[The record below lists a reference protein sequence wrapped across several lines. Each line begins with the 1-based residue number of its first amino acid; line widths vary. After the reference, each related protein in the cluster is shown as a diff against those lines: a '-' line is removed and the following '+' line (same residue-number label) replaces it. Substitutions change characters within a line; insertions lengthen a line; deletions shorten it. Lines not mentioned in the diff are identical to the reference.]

1 MTAATDKP
9 CFVLELA
16 LRVDSAGRKRLARD
30 FDFARQL
37 VNATLGTALGRRTQ
51 MLQTSEW
58 KAACAMPKGKE
69 RTAAF
74 LALSQ
79 SFGISSAYDFIH
91 ILQDHANAS
100 GRKKQLHSDIKQVLA
115 ANLWKGWAGWLFQ
128 GRGKPRFKG
137 ASRGLHSIRGAKNAT
152 GISWK
157 PELQSVRYA
166 GNLYRVHIPLKDT
179 YAREAIRDGDDWR
192 KAKYCAI
199 VRKTIRGKLRYFV
212 QITFE
217 GNPPTKIIPATTDLK
232 VGIDPSMQNMTLAFS
247 NGVVEKV
254 KTAPSVENRQKD
266 IRRLQRAMDR
276 SKRATN
282 PDNFNQD
289 GTAKKGAKTWVY
301 SKAYQRLRFAVA
313 DLQRRKADARKN
325 THGQLINRILQ
336 SAGDIRIEK
345 NDWKALQQDSRF
357 SRLVA
362 NGAPGE
368 FVQRLLSKADRAG
381 LKAVCVDPERIKPT
395 ERDLLTGNTHKHELW
410 ERRIRIEG
418 TNLFIDRDANAAL
431 NLLFHSPE
439 TEARDAEGL
448 KQILE
453 TMKPNWSDAGV
464 LVEITAANRLSK
476 RELRRVLRNGMK
488 PVSVER
494 LHPKSFLNGVC
505 DAESKKGPHGSFSGS
520 ESLPHSETPSL
531 Q

>member
-1 MTAATDKP
+1 MTAATDNP

-37 VNATLGTALGRRTQ
+37 INATLGTALGRRTQ
-51 MLQTSEW
+51 MLQTPEW

-74 LALSQ
+74 LEVSR
-79 SFGISSAYDFIH
+79 SFGISSAYDFEK
-91 ILQDHANAS
+91 ILQHHANAS
-100 GRKKQLHSDIKQVLA
+100 GRAKQLGAPVKQTLA
-115 ANLWKGWAGWLFQ
+115 DNLWKAWSAWLFE
-128 GRGKPRFKG
+128 GKGKPRFKG
-137 ASRGLHSIRGAKNAT
+137 VSRGLHSMRGKSNAAA
-152 GISWK
+152 IIWK

-166 GNLYRVHIPLKDT
+166 GSLYRVHIPQKDT
-179 YAREAIRDGDDWR
+179 YARESIRDGDDWR

-217 GNPPTKIIPATTDLK
+217 GTPPTKIVPATSDLK
-232 VGIDPSMQNMTLAFS
+232 VGIDPSMANMTLAFS

-254 KTAPSVENRQKD
+254 KTSPAVINRAKD

-282 PDNFNQD
+282 PDNFNAD

-301 SKAYQRLRFAVA
+301 SKAYQRLRFEVA

-325 THGQLINRILQ
+325 EHGQLINRILQ

-345 NDWKALQQDSRF
+345 NDWKALQQDARF

-368 FVQRLLSKADRAG
+368 FVQRLLGKAERAG

-410 ERRIRIEG
+410 ERRIQIEG

-505 DAESKKGPHGSFSGS
+505 DAESKKVPAGTCCGS
-520 ESLPHSETPSL
+520 ESLSNSETPL
-531 Q
+531 L

>member
-1 MTAATDKP
+1 MTAAADNP

-16 LRVDSAGRKRLARD
+16 LRVDSAGCKRLARD

-51 MLQTSEW
+51 MLQTPEW

-69 RTAAF
+69 RTVAF
-74 LALSQ
+74 SSVSKA
-79 SFGISSAYDFIH
+79 FGIASTYDFQK
-91 ILQDHANAS
+91 ILQAHANAS
-100 GRKKQLHSDIKQVLA
+100 GRTKLLHSDIKQVLA
-115 ANLWKGWAGWLFQ
+115 DNLWKAWSAWLFD
-128 GRGKPRFKG
+128 GKGKPRFKG
-137 ASRGLHSIRGAKNAT
+137 VSRGLHSLRGKKNTT
-152 GISWK
+152 GICWK

-166 GNLYRVHIPLKDT
+166 GNLYRVQIPQRDT
-179 YAREAIRDGDDWR
+179 YAREALRDGNDWR

-199 VRKTIRGKLRYFV
+199 VRRTIHGKLKYFV

-217 GNPPTKIIPATTDLK
+217 GNPPTKIVPATADLK
-232 VGIDPSMQNMTLAFS
+232 AGIDPSMQNMTLAFS

-254 KTAPSVENRQKD
+254 KTAPSVENRAKD

-276 SKRATN
+276 SKRATY
-282 PDNFNQD
+282 PDNFNAD
-289 GTAKKGAKTWVY
+289 GTAKKGAKPWVY
-301 SKAYQRLRFAVA
+301 SKAYQRLRFGVA

-325 THGQLINRILQ
+325 EHGQLIIRILQ

-345 NDWKALQQDSRF
+345 NDWKALQQDARF

-368 FVQRLLSKADRAG
+368 FVERLLGKADRAG

-395 ERDLLTGNTHKHELW
+395 ERDLLTGNTQKHDLW

-418 TNLFIDRDANAAL
+418 TDLFIDRDANAAL

-439 TEARDAEGL
+439 TEQRDTEGL

-453 TMKPNWSDAGV
+453 TSKPNWLDAGV

-476 RELRRVLRNGMK
+476 CELRRVLRNGMK

-494 LHPKSFLNGVC
+494 LNPKTFLNGVC
-505 DAESKKGPHGSFSGS
+505 DAESKKVPQGAFSGS
-520 ESLPHSETPSL
+520 ESLPNSETPSL

>member
-1 MTAATDKP
+1 MTAATDNP

-51 MLQTSEW
+51 LLQTPEW

-69 RTAAF
+69 RTVAF
-74 LALSQ
+74 SDASKAV
-79 SFGISSAYDFIH
+79 GIASTYDFQK
-91 ILQDHANAS
+91 ILQAHANAS
-100 GRKKQLHSDIKQVLA
+100 GRSKQLHSDVKQVLA
-115 ANLWKGWAGWLFQ
+115 DNLWKAWSAWLFD
-128 GRGKPRFKG
+128 GKGKPRFKG
-137 ASRGLHSIRGAKNAT
+137 VSRGLHSLRGKKNTT

-166 GNLYRVHIPLKDT
+166 GSLYRVHIPQKDT
-179 YAREAIRDGDDWR
+179 YAREALRDGNDWR

-212 QITFE
+212 QITLE
-217 GNPPTKIIPATTDLK
+217 GTPPTKIVPATSNLK
-232 VGIDPSMQNMTLAFS
+232 VGIDPSMANMTLAFS

-254 KTAPSVENRQKD
+254 KTSPAVVNRVKD

-282 PDNFNQD
+282 PDNFNTN
-289 GTAKKGAKTWVY
+289 GTVKHGAKTWAY
-301 SKAYQRLRFAVA
+301 SKAYQRLRFEVS

-325 THGQLINRILQ
+325 THGQLINLILQ

-345 NDWKALQQDSRF
+345 NDWKARQQDTRF
-357 SRLVA
+357 SRFVGQ
-362 NGAPGE
+362 GAPGE

-381 LKAVCVDPERIKPT
+381 LKATCVNPERIKPT
-395 ERDLLTGNTHKHELW
+395 ERDLLTGNTQKHELW

-464 LVEITAANRLSK
+464 LVEIKAANRLSK

-505 DAESKKGPHGSFSGS
+505 DAELKKVPSGTSCGS
-520 ESLPHSETPSL
+520 ESLPHSETPL
-531 Q
+531 L

>member
-1 MTAATDKP
+1 MTAATENS

-51 MLQTSEW
+51 MLQTPEW
-58 KAACAMPKGKE
+58 KAACAMPKCKE

-74 LALSQ
+74 SEASKAV
-79 SFGISSAYDFIH
+79 GIASIYDFQK
-91 ILQDHANAS
+91 ILQAHANAS
-100 GRKKQLHSDIKQVLA
+100 GRAKQLHSDIKQVLA
-115 ANLWKGWAGWLFQ
+115 DNLWKAWSAWLFE
-128 GRGKPRFKG
+128 GKGKPRFKG
-137 ASRGLHSIRGAKNAT
+137 VSRGLHSLRGKKNTT

-166 GNLYRVHIPLKDT
+166 GNLYRVHIPQKDT
-179 YAREAIRDGDDWR
+179 YAQEALRDGNDWR

-217 GNPPTKIIPATTDLK
+217 GTPPTKIIPATTDLK
-232 VGIDPSMQNMTLAFS
+232 VGIDPSMANMTLAFS

-254 KTAPSVENRQKD
+254 KTSPSVQNRAKD

-282 PDNFNQD
+282 PDNFNAD
-289 GTAKKGAKTWVY
+289 GTVRQGAKTWVY
-301 SKAYQRLRFAVA
+301 SKAYQHLRFEVA

-325 THGQLINRILQ
+325 THGQLINHILQ

-357 SRLVA
+357 SRLVGQ
-362 NGAPGE
+362 GAPGE
-368 FVQRLLSKADRAG
+368 FVQRLLSKAERAG
-381 LKAVCVDPERIKPT
+381 LKAACVNPERIKPT

-439 TEARDAEGL
+439 TETRDAEGL

-488 PVSVER
+488 PISVER

-505 DAESKKGPHGSFSGS
+505 DAESKKVPQGTFSGS
-520 ESLPHSETPSL
+520 ESLPHSETPL
-531 Q
+531 L

>member
-1 MTAATDKP
+1 MTAVTDNS

-16 LRVDSAGRKRLARD
+16 LRVDSAERKRLARD

-37 VNATLGTALGRRTQ
+37 VNATLGTTLGRRTQ
-51 MLQTSEW
+51 MLQTPEW
-58 KAACAMPKGKE
+58 KAACALPKGKE
-69 RTAAF
+69 RTTAF
-74 LALSQ
+74 LEVSR
-79 SFGISSAYDFIH
+79 SFGISSAYDFEK
-91 ILQDHANAS
+91 ILQQHANAS
-100 GRKKQLHSDIKQVLA
+100 GRTKQLASPVKQTLA
-115 ANLWKGWAGWLFQ
+115 DNLWRAWAAWLFA
-128 GRGKPRFKG
+128 GKGKPRFKG
-137 ASRGLHSIRGAKNAT
+137 VSRGLHSIRGKSNTAA
-152 GISWK
+152 IIWK

-166 GNLYRVHIPLKDT
+166 GNLYRVHIPQRDT
-179 YAREAIRDGDDWR
+179 YAREAIRDGNGWR

-199 VRKTIRGKLRYFV
+199 VRKTIHGKLRYFV

-217 GNPPTKIIPATTDLK
+217 GNPPTKIVPATADLK

-254 KTAPSVENRQKD
+254 KTAPAVENRAKA

-282 PDNFNQD
+282 PDNFNAD
-289 GTAKKGAKTWVY
+289 GTVKKGAKTWVY

-325 THGQLINRILQ
+325 EHGQLINRILQ

-345 NDWKALQQDSRF
+345 NDWKTLQQDVRF

-368 FVQRLLSKADRAG
+368 FVQRLLGKAERAG

-395 ERDLLTGNTHKHELW
+395 ERDLLTGNTQKHELW

-439 TEARDAEGL
+439 TEQRDAEGL
-448 KQILE
+448 KQI
-453 TMKPNWSDAGV
+453 
-464 LVEITAANRLSK
+464 VEITAANRLSK
-476 RELRRVLRNGMK
+476 RELRCVLRNGMK

-494 LHPKSFLNGVC
+494 LHPKTFLNGVC
-505 DAESKKGPHGSFSGS
+505 DAESKKVPSGACCGS
-520 ESLPHSETPSL
+520 ESLPNSETPSL
-531 Q
+531 

>member
-1 MTAATDKP
+1 MTAATDNP

-51 MLQTSEW
+51 LLQTPEW

-69 RTAAF
+69 RTVAF
-74 LALSQ
+74 SDASKAV
-79 SFGISSAYDFIH
+79 GIASTYDFQK
-91 ILQDHANAS
+91 ILQAHANAS
-100 GRKKQLHSDIKQVLA
+100 GRSKQLHSDVKQVLA
-115 ANLWKGWAGWLFQ
+115 DNLWKAWSAWLFD
-128 GRGKPRFKG
+128 GKGKPRFKG
-137 ASRGLHSIRGAKNAT
+137 VSRGLHSLRGKKNTT

-166 GNLYRVHIPLKDT
+166 GSLYRVNIPQKDT
-179 YAREAIRDGDDWR
+179 YAREALRDGNDWR

-232 VGIDPSMQNMTLAFS
+232 VGIDPSMANMTLAFS

-254 KTAPSVENRQKD
+254 KTSPAVVNRAKD

-282 PDNFNQD
+282 PENYNSNS
-289 GTAKKGAKTWVY
+289 TVKKGAKNWKF
-301 SKAYQRLRFAVA
+301 SKSYQRLRFAVA

-325 THGQLINRILQ
+325 TQGQLINRILQ

-345 NDWKALQQDSRF
+345 NDWKALQQDARF

-368 FVQRLLSKADRAG
+368 FVQRLLGKADRAG

-395 ERDLLTGNTHKHELW
+395 ERDLLTGNMHKHELW
-410 ERRIRIEG
+410 ERRIQIEG

-464 LVEITAANRLSK
+464 LVELTAANRLSK
-476 RELRRVLRNGMK
+476 RELRRILRNGMK
-488 PVSVER
+488 PVSVEW

-505 DAESKKGPHGSFSGS
+505 DAESKKVPQGAFSGS
-520 ESLPHSETPSL
+520 ESLPNSETPSL

>member
-1 MTAATDKP
+1 MTIAADNP

-16 LRVDSAGRKRLARD
+16 LRIDSAGRKRLARD

-37 VNATLGTALGRRTQ
+37 VNATLGMALGRRTQ
-51 MLQTSEW
+51 LLQTPEW
-58 KAACAMPKGKE
+58 KAAYAMPKGKE

-74 LALSQ
+74 SEASKAV
-79 SFGISSAYDFIH
+79 GIASTYDFQK
-91 ILQDHANAS
+91 ILQAHANAS
-100 GRKKQLHSDIKQVLA
+100 GRSKQLHSDIKQVLA
-115 ANLWKGWAGWLFQ
+115 DNLWKAWSAWLFD
-128 GRGKPRFKG
+128 GKGKPRFKG
-137 ASRGLHSIRGAKNAT
+137 VSRGLHSLRGKKNAT
-152 GISWK
+152 GIVWK

-166 GNLYRVHIPLKDT
+166 GNLYRVHIPQKDT
-179 YAREAIRDGDDWR
+179 YAREALRDGDDWR

-199 VRKTIRGKLRYFV
+199 VRKTIRGKLWYFV
-212 QITFE
+212 QITFA
-217 GNPPTKIIPATTDLK
+217 GTPPTKIVPATSDLK
-232 VGIDPSMQNMTLAFS
+232 VGIDPSMANMTLAFS
-247 NGVVEKV
+247 NGVVAKV
-254 KTAPSVENRQKD
+254 KTSPAVVNRAKD

-282 PDNFNQD
+282 PDNFNAD
-289 GTAKKGAKTWVY
+289 GTVKRGAKTWVY
-301 SKAYQRLRFAVA
+301 SKAYQRLRFEVA

-325 THGQLINRILQ
+325 THGQLINLILQ

-357 SRLVA
+357 SRLVGQ
-362 NGAPGE
+362 GAPGE

-395 ERDLLTGNTHKHELW
+395 ERDLLTGNTYKHELW

-453 TMKPNWSDAGV
+453 TMKPNWSDDGV
-464 LVEITAANRLSK
+464 LVEIKAANRLSK

-505 DAESKKGPHGSFSGS
+505 DAESKKVPSGTCCGS
-520 ESLPHSETPSL
+520 ESLSNSETPL
-531 Q
+531 L